1 MATNPQLSPQQL
13 QQLVDLYKK
22 IDGLTDSAAQNA
34 AQFATN
40 NGNALNEL
48 VRLEREF
55 KLLLNDVEGT
65 REAFAR
71 IVDDIKGFNSGIN
84 RAKASFRGLESLA
97 SKLQSHQA
105 GITRLSTKELEVLKK
120 KSQDKIKDL
129 ELAKKLADEE
139 TRRLYRVR
147 NRSQEDFEAY
157 RKSLS
162 VSQEIG
168 DQIQENNSTLKG
180 FNEQLE
186 EQIRLSKI
194 ADKNLGITGNLLKG
208 ISKIPVLGNLINAED
223 ALAAAQAKAAEE
235 GSNRTKVLG
244 AAFKSLG
251 KSLKENLTDPL
262 VVGGL
267 LFKGFKM
274 ILELGFATDKQITEM
289 SKSMAVTKDEAALT
303 RDRFVEIQNSSGN
316 LLETTNNL
324 VEAQGQLAKSFGATR
339 GFTDAQL
346 KDQIMLTKQV
356 GLEEE
361 SAAGLQQLALANGQ
375 SANDILKS
383 TVKQTAALA
392 RQTGVQLDNRKVL
405 TEVAKVSGQL
415 RLQYQ
420 NNPELIAK
428 AVVQTQK
435 LGISLEQAKNIANKL
450 LDFESSITS
459 ELEAE
464 LLTGKNLNLENA
476 RLLALQGDSA
486 GAVAEIAKQ
495 TGSAAEFSKLN
506 VIAQQSL
513 AEAVGMSADELA
525 NSLVYQ
531 ENLTKLGG
539 ETRKQ
544 VEEQIRLAK
553 EQGDMEKVRML
564 ERSVGNEKN
573 ALAALTEI
581 SAQEKFNA
589 AVEKLKSILGSI
601 VEGPAAKFVDM
612 LANVVSSGE
621 ALKSIFT
628 SIGVIIGTISLT
640 KLITGLITAA
650 VSAGG
655 LAISTAAIA
664 SAVTLGIGALA
675 IIGAI
680 AAIGSSIDSAQK
692 EAEAR
697 AKSGPKF
704 ATGGIVTSQINNA
717 TTLPNNTNP
726 VPATT
731 KNVFNRF
738 FIYLSF

>member
-346 KDQIMLTKQV
+346 KDQIILTKQV
-356 GLEEE
+356 GLV
-361 SAAGLQQLALANGQ
+361 
-375 SANDILKS
+375 DTILII
-383 TVKQTAALA
+383 
-392 RQTGVQLDNRKVL
+392 RQMVFWFGSNWL
-405 TEVAKVSGQL
+405 
-415 RLQYQ
+415 
-420 NNPELIAK
+420 
-428 AVVQTQK
+428 
-435 LGISLEQAKNIANKL
+435 NI
-450 LDFESSITS
+450 
-459 ELEAE
+459 
-464 LLTGKNLNLENA
+464 
-476 RLLALQGDSA
+476 
-486 GAVAEIAKQ
+486 
-495 TGSAAEFSKLN
+495 
-506 VIAQQSL
+506 
-513 AEAVGMSADELA
+513 
-525 NSLVYQ
+525 
-531 ENLTKLGG
+531 
-539 ETRKQ
+539 
-544 VEEQIRLAK
+544 
-553 EQGDMEKVRML
+553 
-564 ERSVGNEKN
+564 
-573 ALAALTEI
+573 
-581 SAQEKFNA
+581 
-589 AVEKLKSILGSI
+589 
-601 VEGPAAKFVDM
+601 
-612 LANVVSSGE
+612 NVVMT
-621 ALKSIFT
+621 AFNL
-628 SIGVIIGTISLT
+628 SLFRT
-640 KLITGLITAA
+640 RCDL
-650 VSAGG
+650 
-655 LAISTAAIA
+655 
-664 SAVTLGIGALA
+664 
-675 IIGAI
+675 
-680 AAIGSSIDSAQK
+680 
-692 EAEAR
+692 
-697 AKSGPKF
+697 
-704 ATGGIVTSQINNA
+704 
-717 TTLPNNTNP
+717 LPP
-726 VPATT
+726 SYPC
-731 KNVFNRF
+731 
-738 FIYLSF
+738 